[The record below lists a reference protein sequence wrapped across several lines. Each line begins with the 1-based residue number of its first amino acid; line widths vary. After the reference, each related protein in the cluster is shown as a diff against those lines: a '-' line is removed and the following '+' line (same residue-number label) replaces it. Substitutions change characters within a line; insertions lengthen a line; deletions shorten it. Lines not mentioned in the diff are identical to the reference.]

1 MEDEVISK
9 SPIFER
15 KFKEYFG
22 DFDKTK
28 QRIED
33 LLDSIHDWLSQVA
46 ASQDNSFLDFS
57 STFSKCPKLEELDL
71 MTDRRL
77 MAIEKIGTIVATPNL
92 QTDAAAFKK
101 SLLDLS
107 KLDLQFS
114 RFQKSLEMMPLTIQ
128 RLAKN
133 LAKNVQDPTTLSP
146 PMKAVTAQQMLR
158 LSTGSSNNST
168 STVIAVVGGALEYS
182 GLFFGIVLLFYGV
195 LKPVTGKPGK
205 TLATTE
211 STAAT
216 VSTSVTQNSTEAAR
230 PSGSTTPIVPT
241 PAVPVAPPPSA
252 APAPATRPNI
262 TPSVRAAVL
271 ASIAPAPGTHPNFP
285 AHRGGSPSNTMLLT
299 NSPMDLLG
307 WGFQPP
313 AAETDTNPN
322 PDATVSERDRDI
334 PITDPKFGNKK
345 SRTA

>member
-168 STVIAVVGGALEYS
+168 STVIAVVGGFEMYVSYL
-182 GLFFGIVLLFYGV
+182 
-195 LKPVTGKPGK
+195 GK

>member
-168 STVIAVVGGALEYS
+168 STVIAVVGGFEMYVSYL
-182 GLFFGIVLLFYGV
+182 
-195 LKPVTGKPGK
+195 GK

-262 TPSVRAAVL
+262 TPSVRAAGSFQAESIL
-271 ASIAPAPGTHPNFP
+271 KKHKLSSFGFHCSSTRNTSELSSSSRRFSEQHDASYKF
-285 AHRGGSPSNTMLLT
+285 AHG
-299 NSPMDLLG
+299 LLG